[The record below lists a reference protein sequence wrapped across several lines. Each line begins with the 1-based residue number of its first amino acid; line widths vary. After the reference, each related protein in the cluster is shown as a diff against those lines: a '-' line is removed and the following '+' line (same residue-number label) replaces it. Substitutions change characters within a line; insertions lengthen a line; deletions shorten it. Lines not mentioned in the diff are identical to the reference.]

1 MEKDIS
7 DHNTLKEICEKLSL
21 NFEEIKEV
29 ALSED
34 VNLMYQKNS
43 KDAVDNDVFGAP
55 TYVFNNEIFWG
66 QDRLDYLED
75 ALNK

>member
-1 MEKDIS
+1 MVKIA
-7 DHNTLKEICEKLSL
+7 LS
-21 NFEEIKEV
+21 FDKIKEV

-34 VNLMYQKNS
+34 VNLKYRKNS

>member
-1 MEKDIS
+1 MCIRDS
-7 DHNTLKEICEKLSL
+7 
-21 NFEEIKEV
+21 
-29 ALSED
+29 
-34 VNLMYQKNS
+34 VNLKYQKNS

>member
-1 MEKDIS
+1 MCIRDS
-7 DHNTLKEICEKLSL
+7 HNTLQEICEKLNL
-21 NFEEIKEV
+21 NFEEMKKL

-34 VNLMYQKNS
+34 VNLEYQKNS
-43 KDAVDNDVFGAP
+43 KDAVDNHVFGAP
-55 TYVFNNEIFWG
+55 SYVLNNEIFWG